1 MTAIR
6 DALTKAGID
15 TAGAEL
21 RTRAREALKLN
32 RGNVGVAADK
42 LTALLMKTKRRDL
55 VGALVLQYVQRI
67 AAEPEVVAENAVD
80 ARPKDV
86 TVKQHD
92 RHRKRTTAERE
103 AALRVAGITAEAIN
117 DALGYRVN
125 GRRVGDLAWAELGT
139 MVHDNAKDAASF
151 LRLGTEATAN
161 ALLLFKIKNHAQ
173 VEDQTMTIRQ
183 VISADAMQSM
193 IDAAYAEAP
202 RVVKLGME
210 NYERRVVAGNKE
222 METAA

>member
-1 MTAIR
+1 
-6 DALTKAGID
+6 
-15 TAGAEL
+15 
-21 RTRAREALKLN
+21 
-32 RGNVGVAADK
+32 
-42 LTALLMKTKRRDL
+42 
-55 VGALVLQYVQRI
+55 
-67 AAEPEVVAENAVD
+67 
-80 ARPKDV
+80 
-86 TVKQHD
+86 
-92 RHRKRTTAERE
+92 
-103 AALRVAGITAEAIN
+103 
-117 DALGYRVN
+117 
-125 GRRVGDLAWAELGT
+125 
-139 MVHDNAKDAASF
+139 

-183 VISADAMQSM
+183 VISADAIQSM